1 MTETST
7 DKGKPG
13 IVLAAEFRTSVLLKF
28 TAPVRVSGV
37 LGDDVYHITLL
48 ICDAFN
54 LKAG

>member
-1 MTETST
+1 VTETST